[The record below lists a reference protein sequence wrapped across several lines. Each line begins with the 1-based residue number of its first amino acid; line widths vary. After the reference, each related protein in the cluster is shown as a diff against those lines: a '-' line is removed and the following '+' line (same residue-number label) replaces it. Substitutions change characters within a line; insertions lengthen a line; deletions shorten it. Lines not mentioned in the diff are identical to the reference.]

1 MRRVQPRQGKSYELR
16 EALPTVERFQE
27 LRAAAGMSAR
37 SREGVERGL
46 PNSVYGVTV
55 VEEGSD
61 TVGMARIVGD
71 GGSVYHVCDMV
82 VHPDHQLQGL
92 GTQLMDAVMAYLDE
106 HAPPNAYVN
115 LTVDVDG
122 FYEHSKIASRFSRTS
137 ERAF

>member
-1 MRRVQPRQGKSYELR
+1 MGYELR
-16 EALPTVERFQE
+16 EELPTVERFQE
-27 LRAAAGMSAR
+27 LRAAAGMAAR

-55 VEEGSD
+55 VEQETGE

-82 VHPDHQLQGL
+82 VHPEHQHQGL
-92 GTQLMDAVMAYLDE
+92 GSRMMDAVMAYVDE

-115 LTVDVDG
+115 LMADVDG
-122 FYEHSKIASRFSRTS
+122 FYEQWGFERTAPASNGMYYRVDS
-137 ERAF
+137 